1 MMKPTARDVTIELLE
16 TSGFNNPNRER
27 HSSRFH
33 SEPRL
38 VKPCSC
44 SILRLLQICPSA
56 YLEKKEDANAG
67 GSPALRRPPRYDV
80 VNSATTNTP
89 LPLLPHVDEAENPCK
104 RKNLASNKQTF
115 ATVIAHISLSLML
128 VLVLAAAS
136 QGVIT
141 FPTPADPAPNAGPAS
156 IEMMH

>member
-1 MMKPTARDVTIELLE
+1 MKPTARDARIELPE

-27 HSSRFH
+27 HSSRSH
-33 SEPRL
+33 SQPRL

-67 GSPALRRPPRYDV
+67 GNPALRRPPRHDV

-89 LPLLPHVDEAENPCK
+89 SPSSPMSMK
-104 RKNLASNKQTF
+104 QRILANERTLHPTNK
-115 ATVIAHISLSLML
+115 HSRPSSPISLSLML

-136 QGVIT
+136 QGHIT
-141 FPTPADPAPNAGPAS
+141 FPTHADPAPNAGPAS
-156 IEMMH
+156 IEMLH